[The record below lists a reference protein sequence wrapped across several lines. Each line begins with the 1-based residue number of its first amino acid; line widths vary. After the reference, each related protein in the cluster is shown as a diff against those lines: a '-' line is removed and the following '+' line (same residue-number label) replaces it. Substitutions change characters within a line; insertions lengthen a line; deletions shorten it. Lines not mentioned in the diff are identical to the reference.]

1 MKRSTIILILLL
13 ALAVSNAAWLA
24 LYQAKNMEI
33 KALKANLTY
42 YVQLSGQLA
51 QKFKNMYDNYTALQ
65 VSYGRLKAAY
75 DRLYSLLKK
84 GTMMLGIVFK
94 HKGSNATAA
103 GPLLNTTLEEATV
116 SMLFKAYSE
125 LNQSLAKFDQLIQLH
140 SHIGPQSRYL
150 IDPDYVMPIVAE
162 KIVGSLYNPKHPE
175 NTGKDIKKIYE
186 WITKNIYDV
195 PDSSFPD
202 VTIDYVNIS
211 GTLLPIKLEFSLRR
225 EYVQSAAET
234 MKRRAGDCEDQA
246 ILATSM
252 LIAYLQKLAP
262 AYVICLISNVQLAH
276 CASLAV
282 VDGKLYILDPT
293 MGYYAVAKTPSEVPT
308 TIRSWMDY
316 TGYSPQYLAKVYLFN
331 NTWFKSY
338 IGIDDVIRYLTNIA
352 SHQVQKG

>member
-75 DRLYSLLKK
+75 DRLYSILKK
-84 GTMMLGIVFK
+84 GTLLLGIVFK
-94 HKGSNATAA
+94 HGKGTNATAGA
-103 GPLLNTTLEEATV
+103 PLNTTLEEATV

-125 LNQSLAKFDQLIQLH
+125 LNQSLAKFVQLIQLH
-140 SHIGPQSRYL
+140 SHLGPQSRYL

-162 KIVGSLYNPKHPE
+162 KIVGRLYDPKHPQY
-175 NTGKDIKKIYE
+175 TSQDIKKIYE

-195 PDSSFPD
+195 PDSDFPD
-202 VTIDYVNIS
+202 VTIEYVNIT
-211 GTLLPIKLEFSLRR
+211 GTLLPIKLDFTLRR

-252 LIAYLQKLAP
+252 LIAYLQKLAS
-262 AYVICLISNVQLAH
+262 AYTICLISSVQLAH
-276 CASLAV
+276 CASMAV

-293 MGYYAVAKTPSEVPT
+293 MGYYAVAKNPSEIPT

-331 NTWFKSY
+331 NTWFKSF
-338 IGIDDVIRYLTNIA
+338 IAIDDVIRYISNIA
-352 SHQVQKG
+352 NAQVQK